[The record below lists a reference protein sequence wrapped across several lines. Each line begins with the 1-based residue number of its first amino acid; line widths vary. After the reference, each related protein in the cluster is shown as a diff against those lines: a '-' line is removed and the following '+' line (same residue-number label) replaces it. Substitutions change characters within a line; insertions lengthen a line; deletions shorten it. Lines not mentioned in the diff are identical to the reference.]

1 MLEFDIYNRRY
12 IGSKFRLKEWLKE
25 KVLSNTKGKV
35 FFDVFSGTGIISQE
49 FSEKY
54 DKIIMNDFLFSNN
67 IIYKAFFKQ
76 ASFNKEKIIDIIKNF
91 NEIDPFL
98 LEDNYFN
105 LMFEEKYFG
114 KNDSKKIGYIREE
127 IENLY
132 KNFKIN
138 DKEYSILLT
147 SLIYS
152 VDKIANTVGHYDSY
166 IKKNIIDNKFVYGI
180 INPLELK
187 NKIIEIYREDSNN
200 LVRKIKADVAF
211 VDPPYNGRQYSR
223 FYHLLEN
230 LVKWEKPE
238 LFGISLKPKQEN
250 MSGYSKMIAPEL
262 FKDLVTNL
270 NVNYICVT
278 YNNTFNSN
286 KVTANRISFEEI
298 KDTLEKL
305 GETQI
310 LSINHKFFTTGKTN
324 FKNHKEFLFIT
335 KVNKKTKIKR
345 GKLNGNR

>member
-270 NVNYICVT
+270 NVKYICVT

-335 KVNKKTKIKR
+335 KVNKKS
-345 GKLNGNR
+345 

>member
-25 KVLSNTKGKV
+25 KILSNTKGKV

-67 IIYKAFFKQ
+67 VIYKAFFNQ
-76 ASFNKEKIIDIIKNF
+76 ASFSKEKIINIIKNF

-114 KNDSKKIGYIREE
+114 KNDSKKIGYIREK

-132 KNFKIN
+132 KSSKIN

-166 IKKNIIDNKFVYGI
+166 IKKNIIDNKFIYGI

-187 NKIIEIYREDSNN
+187 NKIIEIHREDSNK

-270 NVNYICVT
+270 NVKYICVT

-298 KDTLEKL
+298 KDTLEEL
-305 GETQI
+305 GETKI

-335 KVNKKTKIKR
+335 KVNKKS
-345 GKLNGNR
+345 